1 MSVTLEKVDEL
12 RLRTNISYQKAKEL
26 LEQTDGDVLE
36 AIILIENEDTPA
48 DKFTKKTTDF
58 ANDVIQILKDLINTG
73 NVNRIVVEQKNGT
86 VIMNIPVTVGAI
98 GAVFLTSF
106 MVVGLIA
113 AIATGCI
120 IKIHKETG
128 EVVNVNDLATK
139 AYEDTK
145 EKAND
150 LYENI
155 KTKVRNTEDVTEDVI
170 DKIIEEDLEEEKK
183 EDLDDVFDS
192 TEEKNED

>member
-12 RLRTNISYQKAKEL
+12 RLRTNISYQRAKEL

-86 VIMNIPVTVGAI
+86 VIMNIPVTIGAI

-145 EKAND
+145 EKAAD

-155 KTKVRNTEDVTEDVI
+155 KTKVHHNEKVVN
-170 DKIIEEDLEEEKK
+170 EDLDADLEADLDEEKK
-183 EDLDDVFDS
+183 EDLDEVFDPI
-192 TEEKNED
+192 EETKED